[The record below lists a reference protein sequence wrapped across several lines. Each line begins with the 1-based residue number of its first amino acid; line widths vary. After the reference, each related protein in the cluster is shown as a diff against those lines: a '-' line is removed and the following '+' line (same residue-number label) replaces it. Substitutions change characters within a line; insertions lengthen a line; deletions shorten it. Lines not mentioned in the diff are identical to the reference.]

1 MPLTHNFF
9 CSLYSF
15 EKKGLN
21 LLGIP
26 RVVQVLTM
34 EERRTDDLYFNYST
48 GGDGKI
54 SWNEKKNLST
64 FQLSLR

>member
-54 SWNEKKNLST
+54 S
-64 FQLSLR
+64 